1 MDGNNVQDVESEVK
15 RLFEEGLSPT
25 VIGARIKQLCGK
37 SVRELTGKTLATI
50 VLGEKEISLKTVS
63 GAVRAAKALI
73 ELKEKGELEGWIPLE
88 HMASKTLK
96 KGGNWI
102 NVLALISIVW
112 QYWHKKGGKKR
123 RKKYVLIYNLIKNST
138 GRDIYVKIKDV
149 EGKAK
154 EPVLAYRLWLISTT
168 KDKALRNRRLRRW
181 RMVFKFNIKSP

>member
-15 RLFEEGLSPT
+15 RLFEEGLPPT
-25 VIGARIKQLCGK
+25 VIGARIKQLYGK

-73 ELKEKGELEGWIPLE
+73 ELKEKGELEGWISLE
-88 HMASKTLK
+88 HMVSKTLK
-96 KGGNWI
+96 KGATWI

-123 RKKYVLIYNLIKNST
+123 RKN
-138 GRDIYVKIKDV
+138 
-149 EGKAK
+149 
-154 EPVLAYRLWLISTT
+154 
-168 KDKALRNRRLRRW
+168 
-181 RMVFKFNIKSP
+181 MF